1 VAQIRG
7 GGLSAPSTT
16 GRASAQ
22 SAWATRITDSESS
35 ATRRAAIKPAVVRE
49 APAASR
55 IALPGAAFLLV
66 AAFLGLRT
74 LLGAGLAA
82 LILGLSL
89 LALAAGVLL
98 VGRGAAPSLPAPP
111 LWTAPPVAA
120 PRPAD
125 LATMTVF
132 TTAFMLG
139 RRLAER
145 PRRSDKP

>member
-1 VAQIRG
+1 MNGLLQPAQDLARG
-7 GGLSAPSTT
+7 AICAMHAALRRGARVGLALL
-16 GRASAQ
+16 
-22 SAWATRITDSESS
+22 
-35 ATRRAAIKPAVVRE
+35 
-49 APAASR
+49 

-89 LALAAGVLL
+89 LAVAAGVLL
-98 VGRGAAPSLPAPP
+98 VGRGAVPSLPAPP

-145 PRRSDKP
+145 PRRSNKP